1 MTSTMKAVVMHRFG
15 GPEALEVAEVPRPVP
30 RADEVLIRVHA
41 VTVNRTLDLAVR
53 AGRYGRPI
61 TLPHVLGADPVGE
74 IVEIGDEVAD
84 RKVGDRVATS
94 PFVKAA
100 RESAP
105 PVLLGVSAWGGY
117 AEFVVV
123 PARITHLLPAR
134 LDFADAAVVARHAP
148 LALHLLETKAKV
160 CPGETVL
167 VMGASGGLGS
177 VGVQVAKSLGAT
189 VIAGAGAPERVA
201 RAVAAGADHGIDY
214 RRSDLVQNVMALT
227 GGRGVDVVF
236 ENIGDPDLFPQA
248 LSSLARGGRLV
259 TAGSHGGG
267 KVMLNVTELYQ
278 KQLTLYGSTGQ
289 TSGDLDRALAL
300 AADGLLQAE
309 IADTFPLSS
318 AARAHEDLEEGRI
331 TGKIVLLPQ
340 NIEVPPSASAP

>member
-1 MTSTMKAVVMHRFG
+1 MKSTMKAVVMRRFG
-15 GPEALEVAEVPRPVP
+15 GPETLELAEVPRPVP
-30 RADEVLIRVHA
+30 QADEVLIRVHA

-53 AGRYGRPI
+53 AGRYGRPV
-61 TLPHVLGADPVGE
+61 TLPHVLGADPV
-74 IVEIGDEVAD
+74 VEIGDDVVD

-100 RESAP
+100 TGSAP

-117 AEFVVV
+117 AEFVAV
-123 PARITHLLPAR
+123 PARITHLVPPK

-148 LALHLLETKAKV
+148 LALHLLETKARV

-201 RAVAAGADHGIDY
+201 RAVAAGADYGIDY
-214 RRSDLVQNVMALT
+214 RRSDLVQEVMVLT

-248 LSSLARGGRLV
+248 VSSLARGGRLV

-289 TSGDLDRALAL
+289 TSGDLDRALSL

-331 TGKIVLLPQ
+331 AGKIVLLPQ
-340 NIEVPPSASAP
+340 HIEVPLSS